1 MEKKKEEERRKK
13 ENVSVFMETALTG
26 KQLKTEHMCTCI
38 FMCGVSNKYNKAIKN
53 VKKS

>member
-1 MEKKKEEERRKK
+1 
-13 ENVSVFMETALTG
+13 METALTG

-53 VKKS
+53 VKKSQSRTGGITLDLQGNI